1 MRVGFDQ
8 NSTESQA
15 SSARVKTN
23 QVATL
28 QVINIF
34 MLVCLVLLFFI
45 SLFISGMR
53 NKSNGLDDEVIK
65 ML

>member
-1 MRVGFDQ
+1 VRVGFDQ
-8 NSTESQA
+8 NSTESEVFGV
-15 SSARVKTN
+15 RVKTN
-23 QVATL
+23 QVATI

-53 NKSNGLDDEVIK
+53 NKSNGLGDEVIK